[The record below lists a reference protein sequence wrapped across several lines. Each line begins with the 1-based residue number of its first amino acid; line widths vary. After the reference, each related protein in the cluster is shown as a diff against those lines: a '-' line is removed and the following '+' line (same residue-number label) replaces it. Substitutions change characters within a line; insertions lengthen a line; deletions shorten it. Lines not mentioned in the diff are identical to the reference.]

1 MTEYDHD
8 YYFIRW
14 NEEQGNLPILSPD
27 VSTNERRYVANPPLA
42 GSAPL
47 IFTNGFKDEF
57 KQRQVKDFAADILF
71 EGSHFI
77 VRDHIRERLLLL
89 DLPNVYL
96 HPAVYIDDSET
107 WHEDYWFV
115 GVTKE
120 VDCWDHDK
128 SAYAPQTI
136 VIGDSVRYSVYEYV
150 LDPKKIDDVPLNERL
165 LFQMGGTTSRMITC
179 HKSIIAIFSAD
190 GRSGAAVELVVDH

>member
-1 MTEYDHD
+1 MKDFDQD

-14 NEEQGNLPILSPD
+14 NEGQGNLPILTPD
-27 VSTNERRYVANPPLA
+27 VNTNERRYVANPPLS

-57 KQRQVKDFAADILF
+57 KQRGVKDFAADILF

-77 VRDHIRERLLLL
+77 VRDHIRERLLQL
-89 DLPNVYL
+89 DLPGVHL
-96 HPAVYIDDSET
+96 HPAVYIDDSAN

-120 VDCWDHDK
+120 LDCWDHDK
-128 SAYAPQTI
+128 STCAPQPI

-150 LDPKKIDDVPLNERL
+150 LDTKKINDIPLNERL

-179 HKSIIAIFSAD
+179 HKSITAIFSAN
-190 GRSGAAVELVVDH
+190 GKSGATLELVVDH